1 MKPHRARII
10 AMQAV
15 YTLEFYSGEDV
26 LGKEPGWIDYPLPDD
41 EIRFIRKIIDGVI
54 ENQQEIDDFI
64 RKFSKNWN
72 FERISPVNKAI
83 LRISI
88 YQLQKMTDE
97 IPYKVIMDE
106 SIRIARKYS
115 DLDSVRYINGVLDS
129 VWKQIE
135 NEQ

>member
-15 YTLEFYSGEDV
+15 YQLDFHPSEEVMKNKLE
-26 LGKEPGWIDYPLPDD
+26 WIDYPLPED
-41 EIRFIRKIIDGVI
+41 EIIFIKKIIHGVV
-54 ENQQEIDDFI
+54 ENQNEIDEWI
-64 RKFSKNWN
+64 KKFSKNWN

-88 YQLQKMTDE
+88 YQLSKMTDE
-97 IPYKVIMDE
+97 IPYKVIMNE

-115 DLDSVRYINGVLDS
+115 DLESVRYINGVLDS
-129 VWKQIE
+129 VWKHIK
-135 NEQ
+135 